1 MNSENEQQ
9 QEQISQDSKQF
20 EENLAKQ
27 NSNNDDND
35 KLENSNIT
43 TTSTS
48 TTTIIY
54 WSGLPKDDYSFE
66 VIKNGISLEI
76 IDFPKSKEF
85 LAIGRLPTCDI
96 PMEHLSISRYHAVL
110 QFNNKGELLIYD
122 LESAHGTILNKRLLP
137 SKSYTKLCVGDQLK
151 FGQIIPKS
159 TLLPKTMD
167 TGVTWGFGED
177 AEDEGEVIMANAK
190 NSWIKNENAYYYKDP
205 KKAIRNWLENRGYD
219 LEFESEQEGTKN
231 NAKTYSVRVRLPDVE
246 DEFGP
251 VYGIGSNIKKRE
263 AERLAAIDACEK
275 LDMLGILRGSQDEAA
290 LRKQRLKR
298 LLDDG
303 NDDDIDSFYD
313 RTDQA
318 ERSKAK
324 KLKQPQPPKKV
335 ETFESLTE
343 QYEEIT
349 LKIKELQNKISLASK
364 KVKTDG
370 NDNGVDDDLDSYMN
384 SINDDLEIESKTE
397 LENSLNGLLKQE
409 QKLAKLIEITRPFDI
424 KTTNNLNDTKNII
437 EKEKEQKI
445 NENPL
450 ENQDKSSV
458 IQASN
463 NEDDVPIENN
473 ATELATAEETS
484 TNNKKTKKIKFK
496 ANVPMTLEQHQEQL
510 KIYEDNNE
518 LELEDATT
526 WEPPNDQLGIYYLY
540 LCDGK
545 TFLNEKFG
553 Y

>member
-1 MNSENEQQ
+1 MSSENEQQ

-43 TTSTS
+43 TTTS
-48 TTTIIY
+48 KLPSPPEKPQQKPLILQQQQPPPPLQYTKPD

-151 FGQIIPKS
+151 FVIPKS
-159 TLLPKTMD
+159 TLLPKTID

-290 LRKQRLKR
+290 
-298 LLDDG
+298 
-303 NDDDIDSFYD
+303 
-313 RTDQA
+313 

-349 LKIKELQNKISLASK
+349 LKIKELQDKISLASK

-437 EKEKEQKI
+437 EKEKEEKI

-458 IQASN
+458 IQVSN

>member
-1 MNSENEQQ
+1 MSSENEQQ

-43 TTSTS
+43 TTSTTS
-48 TTTIIY
+48 KLPSPPEKPQQKPLILQQQQPPPPLQYTKPD

-159 TLLPKTMD
+159 TLLPKTID

-290 LRKQRLKR
+290 
-298 LLDDG
+298 
-303 NDDDIDSFYD
+303 
-313 RTDQA
+313 

-349 LKIKELQNKISLASK
+349 LKIKELQDKISLASK

-397 LENSLNGLLKQE
+397 LENSLN
-409 QKLAKLIEITRPFDI
+409 
-424 KTTNNLNDTKNII
+424 
-437 EKEKEQKI
+437 
-445 NENPL
+445 

-458 IQASN
+458 IQVSN